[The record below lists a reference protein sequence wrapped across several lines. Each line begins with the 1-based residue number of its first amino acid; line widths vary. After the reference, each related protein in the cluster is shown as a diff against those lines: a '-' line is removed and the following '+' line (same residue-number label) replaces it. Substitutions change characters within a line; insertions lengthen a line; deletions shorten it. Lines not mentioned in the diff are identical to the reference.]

1 MATGVRSN
9 AHCTFEF
16 AAPLRPS
23 IHLRTAKAL
32 LQWLSS
38 IWGSHLP
45 EVSSARYW
53 PLGARSSRSIL
64 SATAL
69 FSNEARGIMVDPTVP
84 VVPDSVTILQDQVSW
99 ARMPLWTL
107 ADTAVFRVL
116 ASHSFLLADTRA
128 VTEHHQFPRHLA
140 EGCTPSGDCWL

>member
-1 MATGVRSN
+1 MATGVPSRMHTYIWICC
-9 AHCTFEF
+9 AVAALYPFENCRF
-16 AAPLRPS
+16 DPL
-23 IHLRTAKAL
+23 AL
-32 LQWLSS
+32 L
-38 IWGSHLP
+38 
-45 EVSSARYW
+45 R
-53 PLGARSSRSIL
+53 
-64 SATAL
+64 
-69 FSNEARGIMVDPTVP
+69 SNEARGIMVDPTVP

-116 ASHSFLLADTRA
+116 GSHSFLLADTRA